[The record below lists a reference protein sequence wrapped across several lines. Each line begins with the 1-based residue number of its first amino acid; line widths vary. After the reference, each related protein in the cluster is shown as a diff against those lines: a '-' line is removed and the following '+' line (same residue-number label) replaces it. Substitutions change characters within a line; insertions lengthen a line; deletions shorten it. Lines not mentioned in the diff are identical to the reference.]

1 VRAVAE
7 GIGIF
12 ELLDR
17 LEELLDSATRLPF
30 SARVIVDQDEALDIL
45 DRLRA
50 ELPDEYQKAQEIL
63 DKREAVLLDARRQA
77 ADILGDARSQ
87 VARMVEESEISRIA
101 KQEREAILAEAERSA
116 RETRIEANEY
126 ARSVLSSLERSLR
139 RVLDAVVQSKAD
151 LEASLEEVAAGDELD
166 EGSDEQ
172 DSDD

>member
-1 VRAVAE
+1 MGE

-87 VARMVEESEISRIA
+87 VARMVDESEISRIA
-101 KQEREAILAEAERSA
+101 RQEREAILAEAECSA
-116 RETRIEANEY
+116 RETTIEANEY
-126 ARSVLSSLERSLR
+126 AQSVLSSLERSLR

-151 LEASLEEVAAGDELD
+151 LEASIQDVAADDELEED
-166 EGSDEQ
+166 SDEQ
-172 DSDD
+172 DTDD

>member
-1 VRAVAE
+1 MGE

-30 SARVIVDQDEALDIL
+30 SARVILDQDEALDIL

-101 KQEREAILAEAERSA
+101 KQEREAILSEAERSA
-116 RETRIEANEY
+116 RETTREANEY
-126 ARSVLSSLERSLR
+126 AQSILSSLERSLR
-139 RVLDAVVQSKAD
+139 RILDAVVESRAE
-151 LEASLEEVAAGDELD
+151 LEASMQEVAAI
-166 EGSDEQ
+166 DEQ
-172 DSDD
+172 DEDLDEQDTEDD